1 MGPALSQI
9 TWEKNPFVLGREQA
23 YGESRHE
30 LHILSIASIRQSTSP
45 VFLRSVFSLV
55 SNVEECMF

>member
-30 LHILSIASIRQSTSP
+30 SYT
-45 VFLRSVFSLV
+45 FSQ
-55 SNVEECMF
+55 